1 MSLEIRPATKAD
13 VPQIL
18 QFITELAIY
27 EKAEDAVK
35 ATEPMIEAALFGPD
49 AHTRCVIAEVDGEAA
64 GFALW
69 FYNFST
75 WLGKKGM
82 YLEDLYVTPKFRGV
96 GAGKALISR
105 LAQIAAEEDCGRF
118 EWVVL
123 DWNTPAIDFY
133 ESIGARAQSEW
144 IIYRMNE
151 AELQAFANNK

>member
-1 MSLEIRPATKAD
+1 MDLEIRPATKAD

-35 ATEPMIEAALFGPD
+35 AREPMIEAALFGPD

-123 DWNTPAIDFY
+123 DWNKPAIDFY